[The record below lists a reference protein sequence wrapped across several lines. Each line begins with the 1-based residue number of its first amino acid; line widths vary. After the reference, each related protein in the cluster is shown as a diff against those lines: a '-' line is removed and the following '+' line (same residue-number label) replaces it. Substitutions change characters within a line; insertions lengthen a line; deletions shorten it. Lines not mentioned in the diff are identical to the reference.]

1 MSAIAELPVAPTA
14 FESPRADFGELLGR
28 VHSIGR
34 EVLAAHAADVDRQAR
49 FPAESIDAMRD
60 LKLLSAYVPVEY
72 GGMGLNII
80 ETARVC
86 EALGQYCGSSAM
98 IYAMHCI
105 QVACV
110 VHHAQQSSYFRRY
123 LRDLVTEQRLMASAT
138 TEIGTGGDLRSSI
151 CAVEV
156 NGDCF
161 TLTKK
166 APVISYGEYSDDI
179 LVTSRRAPDAP
190 ASEQIHVMVKRGEF
204 LAEPLSTWDTMG
216 FRGTCSSGF
225 TLMAQGSTDQILPT
239 PFEKILS
246 QTMHPYSHIVWG
258 ALWTGIAADAVNLA
272 RTFVRAEARKTP
284 GETPIAA
291 IRLAEVD
298 LLLQEMRH
306 NVYSLAREYHEL
318 RSNDAASIHGFGFSI
333 RTNNLKISCSQ
344 RIVEIV
350 GQALLICGIS
360 GYRNDS
366 KFSLSRH
373 LRDSYGAALMVNNDR
388 ITKLNATML
397 LAHREGY

>member
-1 MSAIAELPVAPTA
+1 MTAVAELPGVSSAPA
-14 FESPRADFGELLGR
+14 ENEIEAILGR
-28 VHSIGR
+28 VHAMGR
-34 EVLAAHAADVDRQAR
+34 EVLAVHAADVDRRAR
-49 FPAESIDAMRD
+49 FPRESIDAMKEA
-60 LKLLSAYVPVEY
+60 KLLSAYVPVEY

-80 ETARVC
+80 EVSRVC
-86 EALGQYCGSSAM
+86 EAMGQYCGSSAM

-123 LRDLVTEQRLMASAT
+123 LRELVSEQRLMASAT
-138 TEIGTGGDLRSSI
+138 TEVGTGGDLRSSV

-161 TLTKK
+161 VLTKK

-179 LVTSRRAPDAP
+179 LVTCRRSPEAP
-190 ASEQIHVMVKRGEF
+190 ASEQLHVMVKRGEYTT
-204 LAEPLSTWDTMG
+204 EPLSTWDTMG

-225 TLMAQGSTDQILPT
+225 TLTSHGATDQILPT
-239 PFEKILS
+239 PFNDILS

-258 ALWTGIAADAVNLA
+258 ALWTGIAADAVNQA
-272 RTFVRAEARKTP
+272 RAFVRAEARKTP
-284 GETPIAA
+284 GETPISA

-298 LLLQEMRH
+298 LVLQEMRH
-306 NVYSLAREYHEL
+306 NVYSLAREYNDL
-318 RSNDAASIHGFGFSI
+318 LSNNAADAIHGFGFSI

-366 KFSLSRH
+366 KFSLSRQ
-373 LRDSYGAALMVNNDR
+373 LRDAYGAALMVNNDR

-397 LAHREGY
+397 LAHREGH